1 MGALGTLMAVR
12 ISTTV
17 PVVRDTAQGVGRAAR
32 TLTRPLDPP
41 QGSLVHGDDEFA
53 VSRVVIGF
61 QFGECSDVVG
71 EGCGAGDWYDQIA
84 SSGVGDR
91 PEIVGVRAAH
101 EGGVGAWGQASQ
113 EFAGGRDDVED
124 SAARF
129 EEGTRCGD
137 G

>member
-1 MGALGTLMAVR
+1 MIIGALGTLMAVG

-17 PVVRDTAQGVGRAAR
+17 TVVRDTAQGVGRAGR

-84 SSGVGDR
+84 SSGGVGDR
-91 PEIVGVRAAH
+91 PEIVGVRLPMKA
-101 EGGVGAWGQASQ
+101 V
-113 EFAGGRDDVED
+113 
-124 SAARF
+124 
-129 EEGTRCGD
+129 
-137 G
+137 